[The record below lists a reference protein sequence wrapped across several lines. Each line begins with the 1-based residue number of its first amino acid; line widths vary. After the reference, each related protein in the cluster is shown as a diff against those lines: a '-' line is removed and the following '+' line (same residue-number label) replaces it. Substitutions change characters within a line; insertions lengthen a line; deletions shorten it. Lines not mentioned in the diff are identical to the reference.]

1 MFNNKLEILK
11 NNSESEQ
18 TWSHPTA
25 KVLRSFYFF
34 EILNSDELETGSSK
48 IPNLKQRGIK
58 IV

>member
-1 MFNNKLEILK
+1 MEILK

-34 EILNSDELETGSSK
+34 DILNSDELETGNSK
-48 IPNLKQRGIK
+48 IPILKQRGVK
-58 IV
+58 II